1 MSSRTDGHQ
10 KITGRT
16 ELHHRGAI
24 RIGNPN
30 VVFGIHS
37 HAVGFVLMADH
48 VIADLQNQF
57 LVRIEFV
64 KLRTSGSFALK
75 HPEIAFRIESDRRHT
90 TCARRQNVRI
100 GERVTERL
108 LPLDALQCLPPRR
121 DPILANRFL
130 EEVYKTLAL
139 LERFPNVGGPL
150 PGCADSAVR
159 QLPVDTFPYRIVF
172 KRFPDRTSVL
182 AIAHERRRP
191 GYWNE

>member
-1 MSSRTDGHQ
+1 VKRVQLRRVAKH
-10 KITGRT
+10 
-16 ELHHRGAI
+16 
-24 RIGNPN
+24 
-30 VVFGIHS
+30 
-37 HAVGFVLMADH
+37 
-48 VIADLQNQF
+48 DL
-57 LVRIEFV
+57 REAAAWY
-64 KLRTSGSFALK
+64 RS
-75 HPEIAFRIESDRRHT
+75 
-90 TCARRQNVRI
+90 
-100 GERVTERL
+100 
-108 LPLDALQCLPPRR
+108 R